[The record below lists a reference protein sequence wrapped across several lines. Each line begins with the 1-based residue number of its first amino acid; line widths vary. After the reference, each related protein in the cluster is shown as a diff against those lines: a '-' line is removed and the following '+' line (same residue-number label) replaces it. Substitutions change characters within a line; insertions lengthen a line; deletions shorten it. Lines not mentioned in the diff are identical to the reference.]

1 MRCHRLILIGC
12 MLALIGAAS
21 VTGMVARES
30 RGTPAARSAFDRGE
44 AAADAGKLDEAVAAF
59 RKAITADPDFVA
71 AHERLIDVAQ
81 RQQLQ
86 DAQSPI
92 LSRLKREYEQR
103 ARQHPTRAVYQVA
116 LGLLTKDPDE
126 ADACYNKAL
135 TIDPVSAS
143 AHFLLARN
151 AETRGD
157 WDIQRQH
164 LKQAVANNPDEPR
177 YLLRYAV
184 AHLKSDPDR
193 FRQLALQ
200 VVDRFPTSPSA
211 AEALY
216 NLAEAS
222 STPDRRRY
230 LDQLRASYP
239 AARFRSSASAMNTL
253 YADLTEPSD
262 ALALAREM
270 AGALPAAAFWRQRV
284 AAQEAMTRAKALI
297 GGRQFDEA
305 LALLEST
312 PPQAGNHGTTMTLLK
327 AEAAAGAGN
336 RQRAYATL
344 VESAA
349 ASPDTRVDA
358 ALAKYAADLG
368 KASRDVDA
376 DVWRMRDARATPAAA
391 FTLPSLRDGAPVRL
405 ADFRGRVVLL
415 AFWYPT

>member
-1 MRCHRLILIGC
+1 MGLNRFFIASI
-12 MLALIGAAS
+12 LALIWAAA
-21 VTGMVARES
+21 VTGVAARES
-30 RGTPAARSAFDRGE
+30 RGTPAARLAFDSGE
-44 AAADAGKLDEAVAAF
+44 VAADAGKLDEAVAAF
-59 RKAITADPDFVA
+59 RKAIAADPDFVA

-81 RQQLQ
+81 RQQLE

-92 LSRLKREYEQR
+92 LPRLKREYEQW

-126 ADACYNKAL
+126 ADGRYNKAL
-135 TIDPVSAS
+135 AIDPSSAS

-157 WDIQRQH
+157 WDLQRQH
-164 LKQAVANNPDEPR
+164 LKAAVANGPDDPR
-177 YLLRYAV
+177 YLLRFAV
-184 AHLKSDPDR
+184 AHLKNDPDR
-193 FRQLALQ
+193 FRELALQ
-200 VVDRFPTSPSA
+200 VVDRFPASPSA

-222 STPDRRRY
+222 STADRRGY
-230 LDQLRASYP
+230 LERLRASYP
-239 AARFRSSASAMNTL
+239 AARFRYSASAMNTL

-270 AGALPAAAFWRQRV
+270 ATALPAAAFWRQRV
-284 AAQEAMTRAKALI
+284 AAQEAMTRAKALV
-297 GGRQFDEA
+297 GDGQFDEA
-305 LALLEST
+305 LALLEKT
-312 PPQAGNHGTTMTLLK
+312 PPQAGSHGTTMTLLK

-349 ASPDTRVDA
+349 AAPDRRVDA
-358 ALAKYAADLG
+358 ALAKYAAAVG

-376 DVWRMRDARATPAAA
+376 DIWSMRDARATPAAP
-391 FTLPSLRDGAPVRL
+391 FTLTSLRDGAPVQL

>member
-1 MRCHRLILIGC
+1 MRHRLIAIGC
-12 MLALIGAAS
+12 MLASIAAAS
-21 VTGMVARES
+21 VIRVAARES
-30 RGTPAARSAFDRGE
+30 RGTRAARSAFDRGE
-44 AAADAGKLDEAVAAF
+44 TAADAGKLDEAVAAF
-59 RKAITADPDFVA
+59 RAAIAADPDFTA

-92 LSRLKREYEQR
+92 LPRLQREYEQW
-103 ARQHPTRAVYQVA
+103 ARQHPARAAYQVA
-116 LGLLTKDPDE
+116 LGLLTKNPDE

-135 TIDPVSAS
+135 AIDPTSAS

-151 AETRGD
+151 AEMRGD

-164 LKQAVANNPDEPR
+164 LKAAVANDPDEPR

-193 FRQLALQ
+193 FRELALQ
-200 VVDRFPTSPSA
+200 VVARFPASPSA

-222 STPDRRRY
+222 STSERRAY
-230 LDQLRASYP
+230 LDRLRASYP
-239 AARFRSSASAMNTL
+239 VARFRYSALAMNTL

-270 AGALPAAAFWRQRV
+270 AAALPAAAFWRQRV

-297 GGRQFDEA
+297 GSGQFETA
-305 LALLEST
+305 VALLENT

-327 AEAAAGAGN
+327 AEAAAGGGN
-336 RQRAYATL
+336 RQRAYTTL

-349 ASPDTRVDA
+349 ASPDARIDA
-358 ALAKYAADLG
+358 ALATLAADLG
-368 KASRDVDA
+368 KTSRDVDA
-376 DVWRMRDARATPAAA
+376 DVWSRRDARATPAAA
-391 FTLPSLRDGAPVRL
+391 FALTSLRDGAPVRL

>member
-1 MRCHRLILIGC
+1 
-12 MLALIGAAS
+12 MLALIGTAS
-21 VTGMVARES
+21 VTGVIARES
-30 RGTPAARSAFDRGE
+30 RGTPAARSAFDKGE
-44 AAADAGKLDEAVAAF
+44 AAADAGKLDDAVAAF
-59 RKAITADPDFVA
+59 RKAIAADPDYVA

-92 LSRLKREYEQR
+92 LSRLKREYEQG

-116 LGLLTKDPDE
+116 LGLLTKNADE
-126 ADACYNKAL
+126 ADVCYNKAL
-135 TIDPVSAS
+135 AIDPSSAI
-143 AHFLLARN
+143 AHFLLAKN

-157 WDIQRQH
+157 WEIQRQH
-164 LKQAVANNPDEPR
+164 LKAAVANNPDEPR
-177 YLLRYAV
+177 YVLRYAV

-200 VVDRFPTSPSA
+200 VVDRFPASPSA

-222 STPDRRRY
+222 STFDRRSY
-230 LDQLRASYP
+230 LDRLRASYP
-239 AARFRSSASAMNTL
+239 VARFRYSASAMNTL

-270 AGALPAAAFWRQRV
+270 AAALPAAAFWRQRV
-284 AAQEAMTRAKALI
+284 AAQEAMARAKTLI
-297 GGRQFDEA
+297 GDKQFDQA
-305 LALLEST
+305 LALLENT
-312 PPQAGNHGTTMTLLK
+312 PPLAGSHGTTMTLLK
-327 AEAAAGAGN
+327 AEAAAGTRN
-336 RQRAYATL
+336 RQRGYATL

-349 ASPDTRVDA
+349 TSPDARVDA

-368 KASRDVDA
+368 KASDDVDA
-376 DVWRMRDARATPAAA
+376 DVWSIRDARATPAAA
-391 FTLPSLRDGAPVRL
+391 FALTSLTDGAPVRL